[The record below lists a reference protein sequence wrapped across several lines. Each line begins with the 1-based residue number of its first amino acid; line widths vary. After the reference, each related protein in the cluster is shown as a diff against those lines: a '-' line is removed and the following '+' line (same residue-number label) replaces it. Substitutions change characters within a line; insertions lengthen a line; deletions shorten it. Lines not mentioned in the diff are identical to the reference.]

1 MNLRTLSQQQ
11 SNNLNLTEVSGTILA
26 ITSNETVI
34 LTADNDQQF
43 FVDLIDQLDTLTLGL
58 QVGQR
63 LRVTGFLS
71 RDNNRLNLDNS
82 VIISGAGIQPP
93 PPLFG
98 LQTISGNIGFVID
111 ENELILNS
119 DGKIYFVN
127 LLERFNAIG
136 LGLRENQ
143 PLSIS
148 GSVTLDNNKLT
159 IASGSIVAG
168 IGNPNPGPFL
178 PNDQFPDGAIVG
190 SNIPQFIQ
198 GTNGPDIIFGQ
209 GGNDTIDGLDGD
221 DSIEGNEGS
230 DVIKGGDDN
239 DTITGNAGLDTI
251 DGGFGDDSIVGNDAN
266 DVIDGNDG
274 NDIIFGNEGSDN
286 IEGGRGNDTIFGN
299 EASDRLFGNSD
310 DDLIFG
316 NADNDTVEGGDGNDT
331 VYGGK
336 DNDSIEGNSGFD
348 FLLGDLGSDRLNG
361 GQGDDLMF
369 GGRDEDTLEG
379 GDGNDNLNGDLANDR
394 LFGGDGSDRL
404 LGAGRQSGAN
414 EIDLLNGGLGE
425 DTFILGNSTTAFY
438 NAAGNDD
445 YALLEDFNPEEGD
458 RIIIFGGGGAVL
470 GPSPE
475 NLPAEGGTAIFADG
489 DIIGV
494 VLGATQQEVSG
505 GLILI

>member
-1 MNLRTLSQQQ
+1 MNLRTISQQQ
-11 SNNLNLTEVSGTILA
+11 FNNLNLTEVSGTVFA
-26 ITSNETVI
+26 ITSNDNLI
-34 LTADNDQQF
+34 LTADNEEQF
-43 FVDLIDQLDTLTLGL
+43 FVDLIDQLDTFTLGL
-58 QVGQR
+58 QPGER
-63 LRVTGFLS
+63 LRVSGFLS
-71 RDNNRLNLDNS
+71 RDNNRLSLDNTI
-82 VIISGAGIQPP
+82 IISGAGIQPP

-127 LLERFNAIG
+127 LLDRFNAVG

-148 GSVTLDNNKLT
+148 GSVTLESNRLT

-168 IGNPNPGPFL
+168 AGNPNPPPFI
-178 PNDQFPDGAIVG
+178 PDDRFPDGAIVG

-198 GTNGPDIIFGQ
+198 GTNGADIIFGQ
-209 GGNDTIDGLDGD
+209 GGNDTIDGLEGD

-230 DVIKGGDDN
+230 DVIEGGGNN

-266 DVIDGNDG
+266 DVINGNDG
-274 NDIIFGNEGSDN
+274 SDIIFGNQGSEN
-286 IEGGRGNDTIFGN
+286 IEGGRGNDTIYGN
-299 EASDRLFGNSD
+299 EDSDRLFGND
-310 DDLIFG
+310 NDDLIFG
-316 NADNDTVEGGDGNDT
+316 NADNDTVEGGSGNDT

-336 DNDSIEGNSGFD
+336 DNDTIDGNFGFD

-361 GQGDDLMF
+361 GEGDDLIF
-369 GGRDEDTLEG
+369 GGRNEDTLEG
-379 GDGNDNLNGDLANDR
+379 GGGNDNLNGDLGNDS

-404 LGAGRQSGAN
+404 LAAGRQSGAN
-414 EIDLLNGGLGE
+414 EIDFLNGGLGE

-445 YALLEDFNPEEGD
+445 FALIEDFNPEEGD
-458 RIIIFGGGGAVL
+458 RIIIFGAGGGVL
-470 GPSPE
+470 GP
-475 NLPAEGGTAIFADG
+475 LPDELPGTGTVIFADG
-489 DIIGV
+489 DIVGV
-494 VLGATQQEVSG
+494 VVGATQQEVAE